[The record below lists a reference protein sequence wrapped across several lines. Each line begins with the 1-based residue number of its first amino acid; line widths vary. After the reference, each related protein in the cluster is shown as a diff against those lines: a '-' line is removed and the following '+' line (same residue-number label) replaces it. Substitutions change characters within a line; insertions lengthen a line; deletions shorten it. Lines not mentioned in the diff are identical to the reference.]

1 MRFAPAA
8 ASFVLA
14 SFASLAAG
22 ADAPAHSVGWAE
34 GTAPQAPANFRV
46 IAFARNLDGPR
57 ALLVLPNGDVLVAE
71 SRGAG
76 GATAASANRVTLLRD
91 STGAGVAD
99 QRFALI
105 GDLDRPSGLAL
116 RRDRLFI
123 ADTGALRVCPF
134 LVGQTR
140 LHGECHA
147 LAELPAAGGH
157 DHWTRA
163 LALAPDE
170 TSLLVA
176 VGSSGDAD
184 PDYRDTSDAERGTI
198 LSMRPDGKGRRV
210 YASGLREAAAL
221 GFEPSRG
228 QPYAIAS
235 ERAAAADEPVADYFT
250 RVADGAFFGWPY
262 AYAGGGADP
271 RGAGQHPELVARTAK
286 PDVRLPPRSDPRS
299 FAFYG
304 RDHFPRG
311 FRGGAFIALGG
322 APERVSADGFKVV
335 HVPFADGRPSGPPA
349 DFLTGFIKD
358 AAAGEVYARPAALA
372 IATDGTLLVADDGG
386 TLWRVI
392 FKCAACTP
400 DPVPAARDKRS
411 AHAGR

>member
-1 MRFAPAA
+1 MRFALVAA
-8 ASFVLA
+8 ALVLA
-14 SFASLAAG
+14 SLAVRAAG
-22 ADAPAHSVGWAE
+22 ADAPPHSVGWAE

-46 IAFARNLDGPR
+46 IVFARNLEAPR

-71 SRGAG
+71 SQGAG
-76 GATAASANRVTLLRD
+76 TARASANRVTLLRD

-99 QRFALI
+99 QRFALL

-123 ADTGALRVCPF
+123 ADTGELLVCPF

-140 LHGECHA
+140 LHGECRG
-147 LAELPAAGGH
+147 LAELPASGGH

-163 LALAPDE
+163 LALGPDE
-170 TSLLVA
+170 TQLFVA

-184 PDYRDTSDAERGTI
+184 PDSRDTGDAERGTI
-198 LSMRPDGKGRRV
+198 LSMRPDGKDRRV
-210 YASGLREAAAL
+210 YASGLRDAAAL
-221 GFEPSRG
+221 GIEPSRG
-228 QPYAIAS
+228 QLYALAS
-235 ERAAAADEPVADYFT
+235 ERAAAVDEPVTDYFT

-271 RGAGQHPELVARTAK
+271 RRAGQHPELVARTAR
-286 PDVRLPPRSDPRS
+286 PDVRLPPRSDPRAL
-299 FAFYG
+299 AFYF
-304 RDHFPRG
+304 RDHFPRA

-322 APERVSADGFKVV
+322 APERVAADGFKVV
-335 HVPFADGRPSGPPA
+335 HVPFAAGRPSGPPA

-358 AAAGEVYARPAALA
+358 AAAGEVYARPTALA
-372 IATDGTLLVADDGG
+372 VATDGTLLVADDGG
-386 TLWRVI
+386 TIWRVI

-400 DPVPAARDKRS
+400 DPIPPARDKRA